1 MAARRLLFLLAS
13 LGVFLCHAAAVHTPA
28 VVSDGGARTGAA
40 ADGTTKVYVVFTER
54 LPATAELSE
63 ADAAAAIA
71 SRHHDMVG
79 SVLDDSSSAPD
90 RVVYHYSRT
99 LHGFAARLTEDEKN
113 RLAGNDGVISVHEKV
128 IYRPQ
133 TTRSWDFLGLP
144 HHNDPTRLPFESDVI
159 IGMIDTGI
167 WPDSASF
174 SDAGLPP
181 PPSKWKGVCSTNFT
195 SCNNKIIGARSYRDG
210 NTTFSVLD
218 GEGHGTHTASTAA
231 GVPVAGASL
240 GGLAAGTARGA
251 VPGARLAV
259 YKVCWED
266 DGCSSADILAAFD
279 DAVADG
285 VDVISASLGAGIA
298 FDYPADAMA
307 VGAFHAAARGVV
319 VSVSAGNSGPE
330 LGSVSNVAPWMASAA
345 ASSTDRKIVSEVV
358 LGVGGGRRRR
368 RVVGNAITAA
378 FPYIGR
384 PSLLMDPA
392 GYCDEKNLAG
402 KRYKGAVLL
411 CGGAEFAESAAIA
424 ATGADGA
431 LVFQYEDH
439 DMDTAFSYALPV
451 VAVLEEEYDTI
462 AAYYNSTRRPTA
474 TVLKSATVKD
484 AASPAIAEF
493 SSRGPNIIT
502 YGVLKPDI
510 SAPGVDILAAW
521 TPKAS
526 ISGSEADKRKAKYNI
541 ISGTSMSCP
550 HVTGA
555 AAYVKSAH
563 PGWSHAAV
571 LSALVTTATPMGAG
585 GEPEAELA
593 YGAGQ
598 VDPLRARYP
607 GLVYDAAVDDYV
619 AFLCAQG
626 YNSSQIA
633 TVTGRNKSSSAAA
646 CSGAGEAGGGGGAVG
661 DLNYPTIAVPVLN
674 YGVAFAAEFP
684 RTVTNVGPAESV
696 YRATVT
702 TVPGVNV
709 EVSPDV
715 LAFGEGKKKM
725 SFKVRVSGKLLPANG
740 TVGASAAVVWSD
752 GRHHVRSP
760 IYVFPHKHVM

>member
-1 MAARRLLFLLAS
+1 MAARLLFLLAS
-13 LGVFLCHAAAVHTPA
+13 LGVFLCHHAAAVHTPVA
-28 VVSDGGARTGAA
+28 GGARAGAA
-40 ADGTTKVYVVFTER
+40 AAAAGDGGTKVYVVFTER

-63 ADAAAAIA
+63 ADAGAAVAA
-71 SRHHDMVG
+71 RHHDMIG

-144 HHNDPTRLPFESDVI
+144 RHNDPTRLPFESDVI
-159 IGMIDTGI
+159 IGMIDSGI

-181 PPSKWKGVCSTNFT
+181 PPAKWKGVCSSNFT
-195 SCNNKIIGARSYRDG
+195 SCNNKIIGARSYKDG

-218 GEGHGTHTASTAA
+218 DEGHGTHTASTAA
-231 GVPVAGASL
+231 GVPVPGASL
-240 GGLAAGTARGA
+240 GGLAGGTARGA

-266 DGCSSADILAAFD
+266 GCSSEDILAAFD

-285 VDVISASLGAGIA
+285 VDVISASLGTGMA
-298 FDYPADAMA
+298 FDYAADAMA
-307 VGAFHAAARGVV
+307 VASFHAAARGVF
-319 VSVSAGNSGPE
+319 VSTSAGNSGPE
-330 LGSVSNVAPWMASAA
+330 LGSVSNVAPWLASAA
-345 ASSTDRKIVSEVV
+345 ASTTDRRIVSDIV
-358 LGVGGGRRRR
+358 LGDGT
-368 RVVGNAITAA
+368 RVAGNAITAA
-378 FPYIGR
+378 FGYLGK

-392 GYCDEKNLAG
+392 GDCDEKNLAG

-411 CGGAEFAESAAIA
+411 CGGAEFAESAAMA

-431 LVFQYEDH
+431 VVFRFRDH
-439 DMDTAFSYALPV
+439 DMDTAFSDALPV
-451 VAVLEEEYDTI
+451 VAVMEEEYDKI

-474 TVLKSATVKD
+474 TVLKSNTVKD
-484 AASPAIAEF
+484 TAAPAVAEF
-493 SSRGPNIIT
+493 SSRGPNVIT

-526 ISGSEADKRKAKYNI
+526 ISGDEADNRKAKFNI
-541 ISGTSMSCP
+541 ISGTSMACP

-563 PGWSHAAV
+563 PRWSHAAV
-571 LSALVTTATPMGAG
+571 LSALVTTATPMGSG

-598 VDPLRARYP
+598 VDPMRARYP
-607 GLVYDAAVDDYV
+607 GLVYDAGVEDYV

-633 TVTGRNKSSSAAA
+633 TVTGKKSAA
-646 CSGAGEAGGGGGAVG
+646 CSGEAIAGAVG

-702 TVPGVNV
+702 TVPGVDV

-715 LAFGEGKKKM
+715 LAFGAGKKKL
-725 SFKVRVSGKLLPANG
+725 SFKVRVSGKLVPVNG
-740 TVGASAAVVWSD
+740 TMGASAAVVWSD